1 MKILLACLGIA
12 ILLIVGY
19 VVLTTAIDE
28 WKHPSLY
35 LDELLAEVDN
45 KKDSSGVA
53 LLIIDPFEQDPSLE
67 QKLRREAEAFQ
78 DYAYNEFVN
87 QYKKKIQTVK
97 EALTNQGYNIIDRS
111 KMDLVL
117 QELEFQSSYWSNE
130 EKTVALGRSINADF
144 IVSFSYVMPSSA
156 GQNILSSTKK
166 EMTISINV
174 MDINTHSSRV
184 YSFEDRNSI
193 PLSKV
198 DGFSASVS
206 TDFANRKWFFDGI
219 KKSSYRYKGNAV
231 AYITPF
237 ASSYPLK
244 DASLGN
250 YKKTVGKLSYLEFFD
265 SYVNIGYTDGR
276 VEKGS
281 YWFEESAAELIR
293 LSKENASSNNIGK
306 SYSTCKIG
314 TISIRDASGS
324 LIAEGTLFYY
334 KTKLGIL
341 LDSSSKVVS
350 FMMFGR

>member
-1 MKILLACLGIA
+1 MRILLACLGIA
-12 ILLIVGY
+12 ILLLVCYY
-19 VVLTTAIDE
+19 VVSTAIDD

-198 DGFSASVS
+198 DGFSVSVS
-206 TDFANRKWFFDGI
+206 TDFKNQKWFFDGM
-219 KKSSYRYKGNAV
+219 KKTSYKYKGNAV

-244 DASLGN
+244 STSLGS
-250 YKKTVGKLSYLEFFD
+250 YKKAVEKLLYVEFFD
-265 SYVNIGYTDGR
+265 SYVNLGYSNGD
-276 VEKGS
+276 VERGY
-281 YWFEESAAELIR
+281 YWYEESVAEVIR
-293 LSKENASSNNIGK
+293 LTKENASSVNIGK
-306 SYSTCKIG
+306 SYSTCKLGSIA
-314 TISIRDASGS
+314 IRDSKGA
-324 LIAEGTLFYY
+324 LIVEGTLYY
-334 KTKLGIL
+334 NKNKLGIL
-341 LDSSSKVVS
+341 VDSESKYVS